1 MAALT
6 VQEASILGTTLTLA
20 AASGGGDTVDPTGGD
35 VCLEVR
41 NGSGGAL
48 SVLVARAGTE
58 YGQANP
64 DITVSVAAG
73 TTKLIG
79 PIPQAFRDS
88 ADNLVDLT
96 YPGGVSSLTI
106 AAFRV

>member
-1 MAALT
+1 MAALS
-6 VQEASILGTTLTLA
+6 VQQASILGTTLTLS

-41 NGSGGAL
+41 NASGGAL
-48 SVLVARAGTE
+48 TVTVARAGTE

-64 DITVSVAAG
+64 DVAVSVAAG
-73 TTKLIG
+73 ATKLIG
-79 PIPQAFRDS
+79 PIPQDFRDT
-88 ADNLVDLT
+88 ADNLVDIT
-96 YPGGVSSLTI
+96 YSGVTSLTI